1 MRVLISGAGIAGP
14 TLAYW
19 LARYGM
25 TPTIVEKAPALR
37 TGGYVIDFWGSGF
50 DIAERMGLLPQILS
64 SGYIVQEVRVVNDQ
78 GRRVA
83 GFPAAAFTRAT
94 NNRYVSVPRGDLA
107 AAIFHSLDG
116 VETIFGDG
124 IARVEQHA
132 ENIQVLFDSGST
144 SQFDL
149 LIGADGLHS
158 RVRELIHGPG
168 PGFERYLGYKVAAFE
183 ATGYAHLFA
192 RSRGRRCG
200 LPAPS
205 HPGRRSRCSCATRS

>member
-107 AAIFHSLDG
+107 GRSSIAWTAWRRFSVTASL
-116 VETIFGDG
+116 
-124 IARVEQHA
+124 A
-132 ENIQVLFDSGST
+132 SSST
-144 SQFDL
+144 PRTF
-149 LIGADGLHS
+149 
-158 RVRELIHGPG
+158 
-168 PGFERYLGYKVAAFE
+168 
-183 ATGYAHLFA
+183 
-192 RSRGRRCG
+192 RCCSTVDR
-200 LPAPS
+200 PAS
-205 HPGRRSRCSCATRS
+205 STC